1 MPWCW
6 HHGQVAHQERYELLD
21 VIGAGGM
28 ATVWRA
34 FDTSLGRTV
43 ALKRPHPAPPDSIVH
58 TRFQREARAAA
69 MVTHPNLVTVFDTGI
84 DDEGPFLVMEYI
96 DAPSLADTS
105 DDVDAATL
113 GAEMAAAL
121 AALHAAGIIHRDV
134 KPANILLPAAGA
146 QLTDF
151 GIARSIDDTSV
162 LTQAGT
168 TFATPAYAAPEVLAH
183 GAYSES
189 SDVYSLGALLFEIV
203 QGQRVI
209 PNSDTQLLVTDP
221 FWKPILDDSLS
232 PDPADRPTAVDFERR
247 LRTAASGEAGVA
259 TTPMTVSGSD
269 RTVSTPLSNLP
280 GGPVDAALGG
290 PVSDAALGKPVSDA
304 VVADRFRPGTLLAV
318 MAIVALFVG
327 GLVAMAVSRSGDED
341 LGSVS
346 VASTI
351 SNNAAALPDTVP
363 DTTPPTTMPSTI
375 AEPVATAL
383 DEVGA
388 ARSDFAAFIGDL
400 AGDQIKANDAQ
411 MVIADVDEALTL
423 IADGQADEAQHL
435 LDKLFDR
442 LDKIKSDDLKEGATL
457 RLGRLVEAIG
467 LG

>member
-1 MPWCW
+1 MLWCW
-6 HHGQVAHQERYELLD
+6 HHGPVAHQERYELLD

-69 MVTHPNLVTVFDTGI
+69 MVSHPNLVTVFDTGI
-84 DDEGPFLVMEYI
+84 DDEGPFLVMEHV
-96 DAPSLADTS
+96 DAPSLVDTS

-113 GAEMAAAL
+113 GAEIAAAL

-151 GIARSIDDTSV
+151 GIARSIDDTSA

-203 QGQRVI
+203 QGQRVT

-221 FWKPILDDSLS
+221 FWRLILDDSLS
-232 PDPADRPTAVDFERR
+232 PDPADRPTAADFERR
-247 LRTAASGEAGVA
+247 LRAAASGAAGVA
-259 TTPMTVSGSD
+259 TTPMTVTGSD
-269 RTVSTPLSNLP
+269 RTASTPFSNLP
-280 GGPVDAALGG
+280 DGTVDAASGG
-290 PVSDAALGKPVSDA
+290 PVSDA
-304 VVADRFRPGTLLAV
+304 VATDRFRYGTLLAV
-318 MAIVALFVG
+318 MAIAALFVA
-327 GLVAMAVSRSGDED
+327 GLVAMAVSQSGDDD

-351 SNNAAALPDTVP
+351 SNNAAAPPNSVP
-363 DTTPPTTMPSTI
+363 ETTPPTTMLSTS
-375 AEPVATAL
+375 AEPVATVL

-411 MVIADVDEALTL
+411 KVIADVDEALAL
-423 IADGQADEAQHL
+423 IADGRADEAQRL
-435 LDKLFDR
+435 LDKSFDR
-442 LDKIKSDDLKEGATL
+442 LDKIKSDVLKEGATL
-457 RLGRLVEAIG
+457 RLGRLVDAIG

>member
-1 MPWCW
+1 MLWCW
-6 HHGQVAHQERYELLD
+6 HHGPVAHQERYELLD

-69 MVTHPNLVTVFDTGI
+69 MVSHPNLVTVFDTGI
-84 DDEGPFLVMEYI
+84 DDEGPFLVMEHV
-96 DAPSLADTS
+96 DAPSLVDTS

-113 GAEMAAAL
+113 GAEIAAAL

-151 GIARSIDDTSV
+151 GIARSIDDTSA

-203 QGQRVI
+203 QGQRVT

-221 FWKPILDDSLS
+221 FWRLILDDSLS
-232 PDPADRPTAVDFERR
+232 PDPADRPTAADFERR
-247 LRTAASGEAGVA
+247 LRAAASGAAGVA
-259 TTPMTVSGSD
+259 TTPMTVTGSD
-269 RTVSTPLSNLP
+269 RTASTPFSNLP
-280 GGPVDAALGG
+280 DGTVDAASGG
-290 PVSDAALGKPVSDA
+290 PVSDA
-304 VVADRFRPGTLLAV
+304 VATDRFRYGTLLAV
-318 MAIVALFVG
+318 MAIAALFVA
-327 GLVAMAVSRSGDED
+327 GLVAMAVSQSGDDD

-351 SNNAAALPDTVP
+351 SNNAAAPPNSVSE
-363 DTTPPTTMPSTI
+363 TTPPTTMLSTS
-375 AEPVATAL
+375 AEPVATVL

-411 MVIADVDEALTL
+411 KVIADVDEALAL
-423 IADGQADEAQHL
+423 IADGRADEAQRL
-435 LDKLFDR
+435 LDKSFDR
-442 LDKIKSDDLKEGATL
+442 LDKIKSDVLKEGATL
-457 RLGRLVEAIG
+457 RLGRLVDAIG

>member
-1 MPWCW
+1 MLWCW
-6 HHGQVAHQERYELLD
+6 HHGPVAHQERYELLD

-84 DDEGPFLVMEYI
+84 DDEGPFLVMEYV

-113 GAEMAAAL
+113 GAEIAAAL

-232 PDPADRPTAVDFERR
+232 PDPADRPTAADFERR
-247 LRTAASGEAGVA
+247 LRAAASGAAGVA
-259 TTPMTVSGSD
+259 TTPMTVTGSD
-269 RTVSTPLSNLP
+269 RTVSTPLSILP
-280 GGPVDAALGG
+280 DGPVDAALGG
-290 PVSDAALGKPVSDA
+290 PVSDA
-304 VVADRFRPGTLLAV
+304 VATDRFRYGTLLAV
-318 MAIVALFVG
+318 MAIVALFVA
-327 GLVAMAVSRSGDED
+327 GLVAMAVSQSGDED
-341 LGSVS
+341 LDSVS

-351 SNNAAALPDTVP
+351 SNNAAAPPDSVP
-363 DTTPPTTMPSTI
+363 ETTPPTTMPSTI
-375 AEPVATAL
+375 AEPVATVL

-400 AGDQIKANDAQ
+400 ARDQIKANDARE
-411 MVIADVDEALTL
+411 VIANVDEALAL
-423 IADGQADEAQHL
+423 IADGQADEAQRL
-435 LDKLFDR
+435 LDKSFDR
-442 LDKIKSDDLKEGATL
+442 LDQIKSDDLKEGATL
-457 RLGRLVEAIG
+457 RLGRLVEA
-467 LG
+467 LGPG

>member
-1 MPWCW
+1 MAIKNFSM
-6 HHGQVAHQERYELLD
+6 HVRAGETVAILGTTGSGKSELLQTL
-21 VIGAGGM
+21 IA
-28 ATVWRA
+28 
-34 FDTSLGRTV
+34 
-43 ALKRPHPAPPDSIVH
+43 
-58 TRFQREARAAA
+58 
-69 MVTHPNLVTVFDTGI
+69 
-84 DDEGPFLVMEYI
+84 
-96 DAPSLADTS
+96 SLALGHRPDELVLVL
-105 DDVDAATL
+105 VDYKGGAAFGPCARLPHVVGTVTDLDGSLVERALASL
-113 GAEMAAAL
+113 GAEL
-121 AALHAAGIIHRDV
+121 TRREEVLRAAGCADV
-134 KPANILLPAAGA
+134 VA
-146 QLTDF
+146 QRRT
-151 GIARSIDDTSV
+151 
-162 LTQAGT
+162 
-168 TFATPAYAAPEVLAH
+168 APP
-183 GAYSES
+183 G
-189 SDVYSLGALLFEIV
+189 GALP
-203 QGQRVI
+203 R
-209 PNSDTQLLVTDP
+209 LVLVVDE
-221 FWKPILDDSLS
+221 FASLAQEL
-232 PDPADRPTAVDFERR
+232 PD
-247 LRTAASGEAGVA
+247 
-259 TTPMTVSGSD
+259 
-269 RTVSTPLSNLP
+269 
-280 GGPVDAALGG
+280 
-290 PVSDAALGKPVSDA
+290 
-304 VVADRFRPGTLLAV
+304 
-318 MAIVALFVG
+318 FVG